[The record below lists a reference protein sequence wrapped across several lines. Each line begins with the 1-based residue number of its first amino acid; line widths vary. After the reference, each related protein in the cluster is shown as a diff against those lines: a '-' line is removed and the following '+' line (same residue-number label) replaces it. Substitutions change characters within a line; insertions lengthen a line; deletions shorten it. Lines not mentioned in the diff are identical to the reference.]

1 MVVKILKELVSDYVK
16 EYVPE
21 TEEPQR
27 RELYRIAKENYDK
40 AIYLL
45 QKQIG
50 IHMSKQMIEKLAEN
64 YVMERAYNYIDATIY
79 NNVLALVPAI

>member
-1 MVVKILKELVSDYVK
+1 MTVFDKYKLERCPYYKRNADYVK

-50 IHMSKQMIEKLAEN
+50 IHMSKQISALN
-64 YVMERAYNYIDATIY
+64 ILD
-79 NNVLALVPAI
+79 LALKIVKIKNMFL